1 LPPGYN
7 AGDPMVYPGQP
18 AQQAPPAQPRVA
30 GPLRQR
36 LQPQANNQGQ
46 ASAPAQQ
53 TRTAATVRGQNGEP
67 DPVPAKPQTLQMPSP
82 EALGIQRSR
91 NVEVDWNSVQ
101 RRLNR
106 LSITSFRSEK
116 QPDGSFRFTCVVP
129 ALDRPKKIE
138 AEAINEA
145 DAIDQALRQ
154 AEEWVSR
161 R

>member
-1 LPPGYN
+1 
-7 AGDPMVYPGQP
+7 M
-18 AQQAPPAQPRVA
+18 QQLPPAQPRVQ

-36 LQPQANNQGQ
+36 LQPSANNQAQ
-46 ASAPAQQ
+46 ASAQ
-53 TRTAATVRGQNGEP
+53 TPQARTSATVRGQNQEP
-67 DPVPAKPQTLQMPSP
+67 DAIPARPQKLDMPSP

-106 LSITSFRSEK
+106 LSITSFHSEK
-116 QPDGSFRFTCVVP
+116 LANGGFRFCCLVP
-129 ALDRPKKIE
+129 SLDRPQRIE
-138 AEAINEA
+138 AEALYEA

-154 AEEWVSR
+154 AEEGMSR